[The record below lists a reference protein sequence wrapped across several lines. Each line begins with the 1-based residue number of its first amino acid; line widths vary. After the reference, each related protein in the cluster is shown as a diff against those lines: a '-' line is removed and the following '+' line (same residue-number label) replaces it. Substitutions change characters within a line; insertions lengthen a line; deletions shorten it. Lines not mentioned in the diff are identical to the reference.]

1 MGRHWPVIGRSIT
14 VTGGTAPEPTPE
26 PTPQPEPEAFVNP
39 PNIAPQGGVFGA
51 PVTATLSSIDGGSIY
66 YTLDGSVPSPSSIEY
81 TTSLVVTTT
90 TRIRSVVQ
98 VAGGA
103 TSSER
108 DATYVFGNFY
118 AEDEWTS
125 FAIASGDDSY
135 VLEAVITPDLPG
147 VDFVIGLGD
156 AVISDYQDA
165 AALVRF
171 AQTGQ
176 IDVRNGD
183 TYQAER
189 VVTYEPDRGY
199 RIRIEVDLT
208 TKTYSVWIELSE
220 GSLTRL
226 AKDFAF
232 RTEQANISEISTLG
246 AISQN
251 GPTGVTQLEALA
263 IVPQETNLLLD

>member
-1 MGRHWPVIGRSIT
+1 MGS
-14 VTGGTAPEPTPE
+14 EMC
-26 PTPQPEPEAFVNP
+26 
-39 PNIAPQGGVFGA
+39 
-51 PVTATLSSIDGGSIY
+51 
-66 YTLDGSVPSPSSIEY
+66 
-81 TTSLVVTTT
+81 
-90 TRIRSVVQ
+90 IRD
-98 VAGGA
+98 
-103 TSSER
+103 R
-108 DATYVFGNFY
+108 
-118 AEDEWTS
+118 DEWTS